1 MNTLIAILEKLNAF
15 LWNGPIIIILSAT
28 HIFFTCKLF
37 PQKYTFRAIRLSVSS
52 DSGNEKGLSGFAT
65 LATTLAATLGTGN
78 IVGVSTAI
86 ALGGPGALFWCLL
99 TGLFGMAT
107 AYAECY
113 LSCLYRQKNQDG
125 TLSGGPMYVL
135 EKGLKSRPL
144 ACFYAFGVIC
154 TAIGA
159 GCTTQSAAIADAA
172 YSTWKISPHFIGI
185 GAAVLTGLVILGGVK
200 NIATFCSK
208 LIPPLSFLYILACL
222 LLLWQNRLFLAPTVS
237 LILSSAFTG
246 QAATGGFVGSTFL
259 IAARFGIARGLFTNE
274 AGIGTA
280 AIAAGSSA
288 DSSPSRQ
295 AAISMTAVFWD
306 TVVMCTLTGVTIV
319 SSMLAHPD
327 SAVGYSEGG
336 LTSAAFSFLGYDN
349 TRPFFENLS
358 QGRILPFDGNVFL
371 SLTLVAFAIATL
383 VGWCYIGEKGAAY
396 LFGKNGVRSYHLIYI
411 VMIYVGAILPMHLV
425 FSITDFLNACL
436 VVPNVLCLWILMK
449 KIQKPKL

>member
-1 MNTLIAILEKLNAF
+1 MNALIVILEKLNAF
-15 LWNGPIIIILSAT
+15 LWNGPIILILSAT

-52 DSGNEKGLSGFAT
+52 DSGNEKGFSGFAT

-113 LSCLYRQKNQDG
+113 LSCLYRKKAPDG

-135 EKGLKSRPL
+135 ETGLKNRPM
-144 ACFYAFGVIC
+144 ACFYAFAVIC

-159 GCTTQSAAIADAA
+159 GCTTQAAAIADAA
-172 YSTWKISPHFIGI
+172 YSTWKISPHLIGI
-185 GAAVLTGLVILGGVK
+185 GAAVLTGLVILGGAK

-208 LIPPLSFLYILACL
+208 LIPPLSFLYIIACL
-222 LLLWQNRLFLAPTVS
+222 LLLWQNRLFLASSVS
-237 LILSSAFTG
+237 LILTSAFTG
-246 QAATGGFVGSTFL
+246 RAAAGGFVGSTFL

-288 DSSPSRQ
+288 DASPSRQ

-306 TVVMCTLTGVTIV
+306 TIVMCTLTGVTIV

-327 SAVGYSEGG
+327 STVGYSEGG

-349 TRPFFENLS
+349 TRPFLENLS
-358 QGRILPFDGNVFL
+358 QGRILPFDGNAFL
-371 SLTLVAFAIATL
+371 TLTLVAFAIATL
-383 VGWCYIGEKGAAY
+383 VGWCYLGEKGAAY
-396 LFGKNGVRSYHLIYI
+396 LFGKNGIRSYHLIYI

-436 VVPNVLCLWILMK
+436 VVPNVLCLWLLMK

>member
-1 MNTLIAILEKLNAF
+1 MHAVIMVLEKLNAF
-15 LWNGPIIIILSAT
+15 LWNGPLIIILSAT

-37 PQKYTFRAIRLSVSS
+37 PQKYTFKAIKLSVSA
-52 DSGNEKGLSGFAT
+52 DTDNGNGLSGFAT
-65 LATTLAATLGTGN
+65 LSTTLAATLGTGN

-113 LSCLYRQKNQDG
+113 LSCLYRKKMPDG
-125 TLSGGPMYVL
+125 TLTGGPMYVL
-135 EKGLKSRPL
+135 EQGLKNRPL

-172 YSTWKISPHFIGI
+172 YTTWKLSPHLIGM
-185 GAAVLTGLVILGGVK
+185 GAAILTGLVILGGIK
-200 NIATFCSK
+200 NIAAFCSK
-208 LIPPLSFLYILACL
+208 LIPPLSFLYIIACF
-222 LLLWQNRLFLAPTVS
+222 LLLWQNRLFLSSALS
-237 LILSSAFTG
+237 LIFSSAFTG
-246 QAATGGFVGSTFL
+246 RAAAGGFVGSTFL

-274 AGIGTA
+274 AGMGTA

-288 DSSPSRQ
+288 AVSPKKQ
-295 AAISMTAVFWD
+295 AVISMTAVFWD
-306 TVVMCTLTGVTIV
+306 TIVMCTLTGVTIV

-327 SAVGYSEGG
+327 STVGYSEGG
-336 LTSAAFSFLGYDN
+336 LTSAAFSFLEYDN
-349 TRPFFENLS
+349 NRSFLENLT
-358 QGRILPFDGNVFL
+358 QGRILPFDGKAFL
-371 SLTLVAFAIATL
+371 TLTLVAFAIATL
-383 VGWCYIGEKGAAY
+383 VGWCYLGEKGAAY

-425 FSITDFLNACL
+425 FSVTDLLNACL
-436 VVPNVLCLWILMK
+436 VIPNVLCLWLLMK
-449 KIQKPKL
+449 QIEKPKL

>member
-1 MNTLIAILEKLNAF
+1 MHTVIMVLENLNAF
-15 LWNGPIIIILSAT
+15 LWNGPLIIILFAT

-37 PQKYTFRAIRLSVSS
+37 PQKYTFKAIKLSVSS
-52 DSGNEKGLSGFAT
+52 DTGNGNGLSGFAT
-65 LATTLAATLGTGN
+65 LSTTLAATLGTGN

-113 LSCLYRQKNQDG
+113 LSCLYRNKMPDG
-125 TLSGGPMYVL
+125 NLTGGPMYVL
-135 EKGLKSRPL
+135 EQGLKNRPL
-144 ACFYAFGVIC
+144 ACFYAFGVTC

-172 YSTWKISPHFIGI
+172 YSTWKISPHLIGI
-185 GAAVLTGLVILGGVK
+185 GAALLTGLVILGGIR

-208 LIPPLSFLYILACL
+208 LIPPLSFLYIIACL
-222 LLLWQNRLFLAPTVS
+222 LLLWQNRLFLSSAIS
-237 LILSSAFTG
+237 LILSAAFTG
-246 QAATGGFVGSTFL
+246 RAAAGGFVGSTFL

-288 DSSPSRQ
+288 DTSPQKQ
-295 AAISMTAVFWD
+295 AVISMTAVFWD
-306 TVVMCTLTGVTIV
+306 TIVMCTLTGVTIV

-327 SAVGYSEGG
+327 STVGYSEGG

-349 TRPFFENLS
+349 NRSFFENLI
-358 QGRILPFDGNVFL
+358 QGRILPFDGNAFL
-371 SLTLVAFAIATL
+371 TLTLVAFAIATL
-383 VGWCYIGEKGAAY
+383 VGWCYLGEKGAAY
-396 LFGKNGVRSYHLIYI
+396 LFGNNGVRSYHLVYI

-425 FSITDFLNACL
+425 FSVTDLLNACL
-436 VVPNVLCLWILMK
+436 VIPNVLCLWLLMK
-449 KIQKPKL
+449 QIQKPKL

>member
-1 MNTLIAILEKLNAF
+1 MSSLITVLEQINAF

-28 HIFFTCKLF
+28 HLFFTFKLF

-52 DSGNEKGLSGFAT
+52 GQPKEKGMSGFAT

-86 ALGGPGALFWCLL
+86 ALGGPGALFWCFL

-113 LSCLYRQKNQDG
+113 LSCLYRQKKSDG
-125 TLSGGPMYVL
+125 SVSGGPMYVL
-135 EKGLKSRPL
+135 EKGLKNRPL

-154 TAIGA
+154 AAIGA

-172 YSTWKISPHFIGI
+172 YATWHISPHIIGM
-185 GAAVLTGLVILGGVK
+185 GAAILTGMVILGGVGS
-200 NIATFCSK
+200 IASFCTK
-208 LIPPLSFLYILACL
+208 LIPPLSFLYIAACL
-222 LLLWQNRLFLAPTVS
+222 LLMWQNRFFLLPSLS

-246 QAATGGFVGSTFL
+246 RAAAGGFVGSTFL

-288 DSSPSRQ
+288 DTSPSRQ

-306 TVVMCTLTGVTIV
+306 TIVMCTLTGFTII

-327 SAVGYSEGG
+327 STVGYSEGG
-336 LTSAAFSFLGYDN
+336 LTNAAFSFLTFDN
-349 TRPFFENLS
+349 TCTFLENLCM
-358 QGRILPFDGNVFL
+358 GKILPFDGKIFL
-371 SLTLVAFAIATL
+371 TITLVAFALATL
-383 VGWCYIGEKGAAY
+383 VGWCYLGEKGAAY
-396 LFGKNGVRSYHLIYI
+396 LFGTGGVRSYHLVYI
-411 VMIYVGAILPMHLV
+411 VMIYIGAILPMHLV
-425 FSITDFLNACL
+425 FSVTDFLNACL
-436 VVPNVLCLWILMK
+436 VIPNVLCLWLLFK
-449 KIQKPKL
+449 KIEKPKL